1 MRSRSVMAAF
11 LSAVAIV
18 GGCLAGGVGPV
29 ASAAAAVSAAAVSP
43 AASLAKAPPATSV
56 QLPALVSQRAAA
68 YTPDV
73 YAGGNCSTYCNPST
87 VRSIAVV
94 NGEAI
99 VAGAFGQVC
108 TPAPGA
114 TYAACPAKVN
124 ADFIFAFDL
133 SNGMIDPNFTPVLD
147 KGPVDSV
154 AAGPNNTVYMGGAF
168 TSVDGSSAPG
178 VAQLTVDPGGS
189 DDGQLVPGFAAR
201 TDGEVTTLAYHGNAV
216 YLGGHFGRVDGKV
229 ANVAR
234 VNATTGAFDSSFQF
248 TISSPPSG
256 RSPKVK
262 VLALSP
268 DGSTL
273 AIAGTFNMVNGQ
285 SISRLALI
293 NTGGGLGFTATLDN
307 WAAPIMATTCQK
319 QKSFVNGIDFSPDGS
334 YLVEVN
340 TGFKTTGG
348 PAVCDSAARFPAGV
362 TGTNIQPTW
371 QNYTGGDTLDSV
383 AIVGT
388 VVYIAG
394 HQRWSN
400 DECGTNRV
408 CEPNAVLQNG
418 LSALDANTGLSLPF
432 WHPQTSRGIGIP
444 ALTAFPAGAFPGSDG
459 GLLIGTSADSV
470 AGATHDE
477 LAMLPETT
485 ATAPTPGG
493 PIPSGIWADG
503 RPGVDEES
511 GPNTGVAAE
520 CVDDAGNS
528 GSPGSAVELIT
539 CTNDNEQ
546 NWTVNPGGTI
556 GVNGLCLD
564 TQGGGTAAGTP
575 VVVDTCGG
583 APTEVWQQGTGNTL
597 VNQGASGLCLT
608 DPGSSTTSGT
618 GLQIVTCTGSSG
630 QVWPLPVAPAPPPPP
645 PAGPFYSQLVNGDN
659 VPCLKYSAATVV
671 LTKCTGAPP
680 QTWTAESNGT
690 FQINGKCLDTVG
702 EGTSPGTLTGLAT
715 CNGSSTQ
722 AWTVEPDYTVR
733 NQASGLCLDVPGG
746 IATFGLQLDI
756 ATCVPGVN
764 YQKWRVPTY

>member
-1 MRSRSVMAAF
+1 MRSRSVMTAF
-11 LSAVAIV
+11 LGAATLV
-18 GGCLAGGVGPV
+18 GCCLAGGVGPV
-29 ASAAAAVSAAAVSP
+29 AGAAVAVSP
-43 AASLAKAPPATSV
+43 AVGMAKASPATSV
-56 QLPALVSQRAAA
+56 QLPAPVSQQAAA

-73 YAGGNCSTYCNPST
+73 YAGGNCSTFCNPST
-87 VRSIAVV
+87 VSSIAVV

-108 TPAPGA
+108 TPAAGA

-133 SNGMIDPNFTPVLD
+133 GTGMIDPNFTPVLD

-154 AAGPNNTVYMGGAF
+154 VAGPNDTVYVGGAF
-168 TSVDGSSAPG
+168 TTVDGSSAPG

-189 DDGQLVPGFAAR
+189 DDGQLVTGFAAK
-201 TDGEVTTLAYHGNAV
+201 TDGEVTTLAYNGNAL
-216 YLGGHFGRVDGKV
+216 YLGGHFGLVDGKP

-273 AIAGTFNMVNGQ
+273 AIAGTFNKVNGQ

-293 NTGGGLGFTATLDN
+293 NTGGGLGSTATLDN
-307 WAAPIMATTCQK
+307 WAAPIMATICKK
-319 QKSFVNGIDFSPDGS
+319 QQSFVNGIDFSPDGS

-340 TGFKTTGG
+340 TGFDTTGG
-348 PAVCDSAARFPAGV
+348 PAVCDSADRFPVGA

-371 QNYTGGDTLDSV
+371 QNYTGGDSLDSV

-388 VVYIAG
+388 VVYIGG

-400 DECGTNRV
+400 NECGSNRV

-418 LSALDANTGLSLPF
+418 LSALDANTGLSLPW
-432 WHPQTSRGIGIP
+432 WHPQTGRGIGIP
-444 ALTAFPAGAFPGSDG
+444 ALTAFPAGAFPGSGG
-459 GLLIGTSADSV
+459 GLLLGTSTNSV
-470 AGATHDE
+470 AGTTHSE
-477 LAMLPETT
+477 LAMFPET
-485 ATAPTPGG
+485 ATTTPTPGG

-503 RPGVDEES
+503 RPGVNEES
-511 GPNTGVAAE
+511 GPTVGVAAE

-546 NWTVNPGGTI
+546 NWTVNSDGTI
-556 GVNGLCLD
+556 GVNGLCLG
-564 TQGGGTAAGTP
+564 TQGGGTASGTP
-575 VVVDTCGG
+575 VVVDTCDG

-618 GLQIVTCTGSSG
+618 KLQIAMCTGSSG
-630 QVWPLPVAPAPPPPP
+630 QVWPLPVAQAPPPPP
-645 PAGPFYSQLVNGDN
+645 PAGPFYSQLVTGDN
-659 VPCLKYSAATVV
+659 VPCLKESGTTAV
-671 LTKCTGAPP
+671 LTKCTGEPS
-680 QTWTAESNGT
+680 QTWTAQSSGT
-690 FQINGKCLDTVG
+690 LQINGKCLDTVG
-702 EGTSPGTLTGLAT
+702 EGTSSGTLTDLAK

-733 NQASGLCLDVPGG
+733 NQASGLCLDLPGHT
-746 IATFGLQLDI
+746 ATFGTQPDI
-756 ATCVPGVN
+756 ATCVPAAN
-764 YQKWRVPTY
+764 YQMWRVPTY

>member
-1 MRSRSVMAAF
+1 MRSRSVMTAF
-11 LSAVAIV
+11 LSAAALV
-18 GGCLAGGVGPV
+18 GGVLAAGIGPV
-29 ASAAAAVSAAAVSP
+29 ASAPAAVSST
-43 AASLAKAPPATSV
+43 ASVAKASPATSV
-56 QLPALVSQRAAA
+56 QLPAPVSQQAAA

-73 YAGGNCSTYCNPST
+73 YAGGNCATFCNPST

-108 TPAPGA
+108 TPAAGA
-114 TYAACPAKVN
+114 TYAACPTKVN

-133 SNGMIDPNFTPVLD
+133 STGMIDQNFTPVLD
-147 KGPVDSV
+147 QGPVDSV
-154 AAGPNNTVYMGGAF
+154 AAGPNNTVYVGGGF
-168 TSVDGSSAPG
+168 TTLDGSSAPH

-189 DDGQLVPGFAAR
+189 DDGQLVTGFGAR
-201 TDGEVTTLAYHGNAV
+201 TNGEVTSLAFNGNAL
-216 YLGGHFGRVDGKV
+216 YLAGHFGAVDGKS

-256 RSPKVK
+256 SNAKVK

-273 AIAGTFNMVNGQ
+273 AIAGTFNQVNGQ
-285 SISRLALI
+285 SVARLALI
-293 NTGGGLGFTATLDN
+293 STGGGLRSAATLDN

-319 QKSFVNGIDFSPDGS
+319 QKSFVNGIDFSPDGL

-348 PAVCDSAARFPAGV
+348 PAVCDSAARFPVGV
-362 TGTNIQPTW
+362 TGSNVQPTW
-371 QNYTGGDTLDSV
+371 QNYTGADTLDSV

-388 VVYIAG
+388 VVYIGG

-400 DECGTNRV
+400 NECGNNRV
-408 CEPNAVLQNG
+408 CEPHAVLQNG
-418 LSALDANTGLSLPF
+418 LSALDANTGLSLPW
-432 WHPQTSRGIGIP
+432 WHPQTGRGIGIP

-459 GLLIGTSADSV
+459 GLLLGTSTDSV
-470 AGATHDE
+470 AGTTHNE
-477 LAMLPETT
+477 LAMFPET
-485 ATAPTPGG
+485 ATATPTPGG

-511 GPNTGVAAE
+511 GSSAGVAAE

-528 GSPGSAVELIT
+528 GVPGSAVELIT

-546 NWTVNPGGTI
+546 NWTVNSDGTI

-564 TQGGGTAAGTP
+564 TQGGKTASGTP
-575 VVVDTCGG
+575 VVADTCNGV
-583 APTEVWQQGTGNTL
+583 PTEVWQQGTGNTL
-597 VNQGASGLCLT
+597 VNQGASSLCLT

-618 GLQIVTCTGSSG
+618 KLQIATCTGSSG
-630 QVWPLPVAPAPPPPP
+630 QVWPLPVAQAPPPPP
-645 PAGPFYSQLVNGDN
+645 PTGPFYSQLINSDN
-659 VPCLKYSAATVV
+659 VPCIRYSGTKPQ
-671 LTKCTGAPP
+671 LTECTGAPP

-690 FQINGKCLDTVG
+690 FQIHGQCLDTAG
-702 EGTSPGTLTGLAT
+702 EGTSSGTLTVLAT

-722 AWTVEPDYTVR
+722 IWTLQPDYTVR

-746 IATFGLQLDI
+746 TATYGTQLDI
-756 ATCVPGVN
+756 ATCVPGAT

>member
-1 MRSRSVMAAF
+1 MRSRSMMTAV
-11 LSAVAIV
+11 LSASAVL
-18 GGCLAGGVGPV
+18 GCCLAGG
-29 ASAAAAVSAAAVSP
+29 AVPAGSAAAVSP
-43 AASLAKAPPATSV
+43 APSTAKASPATSV
-56 QLPALVSQRAAA
+56 QLPAPVSQQATA

-73 YAGGNCSTYCNPST
+73 YAGGNCSTFCNPST
-87 VRSIAVV
+87 VLSIAVV

-108 TPAPGA
+108 TPAAGA
-114 TYAACPAKVN
+114 TYAACPTTVN

-133 SNGMIDPNFTPVLD
+133 STGMIDPNFTPVLD

-154 AAGPNNTVYMGGAF
+154 VAGPNDTVYVGGAF
-168 TSVDGSSAPG
+168 TTVDGSSAPG

-189 DDGQLVPGFAAR
+189 DDGQLVTSFAAR
-201 TDGEVTTLAYHGNAV
+201 TDGEVTTLAYNGNAL
-216 YLGGHFGRVDGKV
+216 YLGGHFGRVDGTP

-256 RSPKVK
+256 RTPKVK

-273 AIAGTFNMVNGQ
+273 AIAGTFNLVNGQ

-293 NTGGGLGFTATLDN
+293 NTGGGLGSTATLDN
-307 WAAPIMATTCQK
+307 WAAPIMATTCLK

-340 TGFKTTGG
+340 TGFKTPGG
-348 PAVCDSAARFPAGV
+348 PAVCDSAVRFPVGA
-362 TGTNIQPTW
+362 TGTNVQPTW
-371 QNYTGGDTLDSV
+371 QNYTGGDSLDSV

-388 VVYIAG
+388 VAYIAG

-400 DECGTNRV
+400 NECGSNRV

-418 LSALDANTGLSLPF
+418 LSALDANTGLSLPW
-432 WHPQTSRGIGIP
+432 WHPQTGRGIGIP

-459 GLLIGTSADSV
+459 GLLIGTTTNSV
-470 AGATHDE
+470 AGTTHSE
-477 LAMLPETT
+477 LAMFAGTASTT
-485 ATAPTPGG
+485 PTPGG
-493 PIPSGIWADG
+493 PIPSGIWAAG

-528 GSPGSAVELIT
+528 GAPGAAVQLIT
-539 CTNDNEQ
+539 CMNDNEQ
-546 NWTVNPGGTI
+546 NWTVNSDGTI

-564 TQGGGTAAGTP
+564 TQGGGTASGTP
-575 VVVDTCGG
+575 VVVDTCDG

-597 VNQGASGLCLT
+597 VNQGASGLCLD

-618 GLQIVTCTGSSG
+618 ALQIATCSGSSG
-630 QVWPLPVAPAPPPPP
+630 QVWPLPVAQAPPPPP

-659 VPCLKYSAATVV
+659 VPCIRWLS
-671 LTKCTGAPP
+671 TKAELAKCDGTPQ
-680 QTWTAESNGT
+680 QTWAAESNGT
-690 FQINGKCLDTVG
+690 FQINGKCLDTAS
-702 EGTSPGTLTGLAT
+702 EGTSPGTLTDLAT

-722 AWTVEPDYTVR
+722 AWAVESDYTVR

-746 IATFGLQLDI
+746 IATYGLQLDI
-756 ATCVPGVN
+756 ATCVSGVN